1 MSRSSNTEIFTRA
14 NADRIEAVLLRRRS
28 GAAGPHG
35 SRNTRRARTRSAA
48 RAAALRAEGYQEGSA
63 R

>member
-1 MSRSSNTEIFTRA
+1 MSRSSNTDQASPRLVHGD
-14 NADRIEAVLLRRRS
+14 DRIDWALRRRAS

-48 RAAALRAEGYQEGSA
+48 LRRELKIQGVA